1 MGDAIDLLLESPAGT
16 AACASLPGD
25 APGLLLEVLFV
36 LETVAD
42 ARWHVDEF
50 LPPAPVRV
58 VVDLRGRDRTAE
70 HPAAAVAA
78 EAVDRALRP
87 LLERPGFNGDLR
99 RARLEAAEAR
109 ADAAAASVRAA
120 AAARADAVLA
130 EGVARL
136 ESLRRI
142 NDTVR
147 PAEIELAAEQRQRIG
162 EAIGQARLR
171 LDAVRLLVVGDPAD
185 E

>member
-1 MGDAIDLLLESPAGT
+1 M
-16 AACASLPGD
+16 
-25 APGLLLEVLFV
+25 
-36 LETVAD
+36 AD

-50 LPPAPVRV
+50 LAPAPVRV

-78 EAVDRALRP
+78 EAVDREIRP
-87 LLERPGFNGDLR
+87 LLEQPGFNGDLL
-99 RARLEAAEAR
+99 RAMLEAAEAR
-109 ADAAAASVRAA
+109 AEAVAAARRQEAA
-120 AAARADAVLA
+120 VRADAVLA

-142 NDTVR
+142 NATVR
-147 PAEIELAAEQRQRIG
+147 PAEIELAAEQRRQIG
-162 EAIGQARLR
+162 GAIGAARLR
-171 LDAVRLLVVGDPAD
+171 LDAVRLLVVGGSDD

>member
-1 MGDAIDLLLESPAGT
+1 
-16 AACASLPGD
+16 
-25 APGLLLEVLFV
+25 
-36 LETVAD
+36 VAD

-78 EAVDRALRP
+78 AAVAAEAVDRALRP
-87 LLERPGFNGDLR
+87 LLERPGFNGDLL
-99 RARLEAAEAR
+99 RAMLEAAEAR
-109 ADAAAASVRAA
+109 ADAAAAGLRAA
-120 AAARADAVLA
+120 AAARADTVLA

-147 PAEIELAAEQRQRIG
+147 PAEIELAAEQRRRIG

-171 LDAVRLLVVGDPAD
+171 LDAVRLLVVGNPDD